1 MLPLNRENIPR
12 SRKLMTVTFSTAVR
26 SVTALLILVAAVL
39 VSGCAGANATRNF
52 TFHANNIT
60 RVSYD
65 PKLCTQLPDG
75 TFRCKNV
82 VFTVNAITPEQK

>member
-1 MLPLNRENIPR
+1 MNIN
-12 SRKLMTVTFSTAVR
+12 FSTAVR
-26 SVTALLILVAAVL
+26 SVAALLCLVAVVL
-39 VSGCAGANATRNF
+39 VSGCAGAAATRSY
-52 TFHANNIT
+52 TFHSNNIT

-82 VFTVNAITPEQK
+82 VFTVNAIAPEQK

>member
-1 MLPLNRENIPR
+1 
-12 SRKLMTVTFSTAVR
+12 MTITFSTAVR
-26 SVTALLILVAAVL
+26 CLAALLSLVAVVL
-39 VSGCAGANATRNF
+39 ASGCAGASAARGY

-75 TFRCKNV
+75 AFRCKNV

>member
-1 MLPLNRENIPR
+1 
-12 SRKLMTVTFSTAVR
+12 MTVTHSTAIR
-26 SVTALLILVAAVL
+26 SVAALLFPVAVML
-39 VSGCAGANATRNF
+39 VSGCAGAAATRGY

-75 TFRCKNV
+75 AFRCKNV
-82 VFTVNAITPEQK
+82 VFTVNAIAPEQK

>member
-1 MLPLNRENIPR
+1 
-12 SRKLMTVTFSTAVR
+12 MTVTFSTAVR
-26 SVTALLILVAAVL
+26 SIAALLILAAVAL
-39 VSGCAGANATRNF
+39 VSGCAGATATRNY

-75 TFRCKNV
+75 AFRCKNV